1 MLEQAL
7 PEGTLEAGGRVEGFL
22 YFQGVAERESQVVL
36 QARLVDGRTG
46 EPFGTLDIPF
56 QVRRE

>member
-1 MLEQAL
+1 
-7 PEGTLEAGGRVEGFL
+7 VEGFL